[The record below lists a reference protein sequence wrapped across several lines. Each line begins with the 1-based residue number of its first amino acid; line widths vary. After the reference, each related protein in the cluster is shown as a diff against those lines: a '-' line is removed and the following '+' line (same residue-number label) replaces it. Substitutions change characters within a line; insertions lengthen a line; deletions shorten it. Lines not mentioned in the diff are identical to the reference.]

1 MGWRARWDTSSPD
14 VGPGC
19 FTNCAKESWR
29 HYINDSAVTAV
40 IISTDEN
47 ATAIACAAH
56 ALGKRAFTVHGMSFG
71 ELALQSDEP
80 RAATIH
86 TTEDTELLVTTR
98 RDYERCAGSMHR
110 EFIEKRV
117 EFLRSCPRVHQAL
130 KQGTISSHDIA
141 AMANL
146 LTEAYLTGHTLA
158 CRQGDLQRNW
168 SLADAPFPPPLPEP
182 PKPT

>member
-56 ALGKRAFTVHGMSFG
+56 ALGKRTFTVHGMSFG
-71 ELALQSDEP
+71 DFNTSKLHNMSYTRAWVVHGVKNTRALYPWSDGVNLDLEHFPAADNEKGDLTRMQCCGAAAALHRP
-80 RAATIH
+80 RAVVRVPRDLLHAFFQDL
-86 TTEDTELLVTTR
+86 TT
-98 RDYERCAGSMHR
+98 
-110 EFIEKRV
+110 
-117 EFLRSCPRVHQAL
+117 
-130 KQGTISSHDIA
+130 
-141 AMANL
+141 
-146 LTEAYLTGHTLA
+146 
-158 CRQGDLQRNW
+158 
-168 SLADAPFPPPLPEP
+168 
-182 PKPT
+182 